1 MINRV
6 QGAFCS
12 ALLAGSLLLSQGICA
27 LQVDNA
33 ASHIRF
39 ISVKKGSI
47 AEVSNF
53 RRFAGEVG
61 EAGQFTLT
69 IDLSSVDTA
78 IAIRDQRMRD
88 ELFDVQSFPSATVTG
103 TLSLADIV
111 DLKAGQEMVTPID
124 GTLSIHGVKQGVKAQ
139 LLVTRLAGGNLRV
152 ATVDPIML
160 SMDALGLSGGVQKL
174 QELAGLPSINR
185 VVPVYFSLVLR

>member
-103 TLSLADIV
+103 TLSLVDIV

>member
-6 QGAFCS
+6 QGVFCF
-12 ALLAGSLLLSQGICA
+12 ALLAGSLLLSQSICA

-39 ISVKKGSI
+39 VSVKKGSV
-47 AEVSNF
+47 AEVSSF
-53 RRFAGEVG
+53 RRFSGEVG
-61 EAGQFTLT
+61 ESGQFTLS

-88 ELFDVQSFPSATVTG
+88 ELFDVESFPSATVTG
-103 TLSLADIV
+103 TVNLADV
-111 DLKAGQEMVTPID
+111 AALKAGQEMVTPID
-124 GTLSIHGVKQGVKAQ
+124 GTLSIHGVTQGVKAQ

-160 SMDALGLSGGVQKL
+160 SMDAFGLTGGVQKL
-174 QELAGLPSINR
+174 QELAGLPSINQ